1 MSESIYARPE
11 PPRIRVRPVLATLA
25 LHALLLYAM
34 SVNWSDAARTTTT
47 VKPVPRV
54 INARLVDVSALQP
67 KPVPEQ
73 KPAAK
78 PAPRAVKPKASSRPQ
93 PAQRQSRPSQA
104 TKPAPAANPAPRV
117 QPKAQPKPAPVP
129 QSEPAPAPPQRA
141 SEQELAEMARSDIA
155 RALEQEEAIAAAM
168 TAEEMTASYAALIQ
182 QTVMNYW
189 SRPPSARNGMEALLA
204 IRLIPTGEVVS
215 VTVERSSG
223 SEAFDRSAVN
233 AVQKA
238 AAFPELQQLPSREF
252 ERTFRRFSLLFR
264 PEDLR
269 Y

>member
-34 SVNWSDAARTTTT
+34 SVNWSDAARTTTA
-47 VKPVPRV
+47 VEPVPRV
-54 INARLVDVSALQP
+54 INARLVDLSALQP
-67 KPVPEQ
+67 KPKPVPEK
-73 KPAAK
+73 KPAAE
-78 PAPRAVKPKASSRPQ
+78 PAPRAAKPKASRPQ
-93 PAQRQSRPSQA
+93 PAQRQSRPTQA
-104 TKPAPAANPAPRV
+104 TKPAPAAKPAPRI

-129 QSEPAPAPPQRA
+129 QSEPAPEPRMT
-141 SEQELAEMARSDIA
+141 EQELAEMARSDIA

-204 IRLIPTGEVVS
+204 IQLIPTGEVVS
-215 VTVERSSG
+215 VTVVRSSG
-223 SEAFDRSAVN
+223 SEAFDRSAMN

-238 AAFPELQQLPSREF
+238 ATFPELQQLPSREF